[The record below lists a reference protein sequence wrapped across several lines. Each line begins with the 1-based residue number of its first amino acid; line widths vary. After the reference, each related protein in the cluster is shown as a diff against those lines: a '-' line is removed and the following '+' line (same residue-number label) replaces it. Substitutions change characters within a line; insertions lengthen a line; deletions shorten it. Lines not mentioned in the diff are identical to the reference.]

1 MAGMRLQTR
10 HWRALTWVATLGV
23 ACGAGAMLWTIV
35 KNFRSGHYRSRS
47 SSDFNAIIE
56 AAIGTIKKDQIGVT
70 PKADYAHL
78 WTSPINGHVKVET
91 VTTNVPPPP
100 PPPPTKKP
108 IAEVLL
114 VKAVT
119 YAPDDGGR
127 VVVEYKDDSATSLAH
142 TDQLILKVGA
152 KLVQPYD
159 AEPFNG
165 SLKTI
170 KSSAAVFNW
179 CGEEI
184 EIHPTLRQEIP
195 KDRKLD
201 KLKGGGKANAL
212 SSQDEKDLD
221 QHKDAKE
228 TIALGNERYLVGSD
242 DRDNMNKNG
251 DKFFEDVTIKSRP
264 GADKKQE
271 VVLGGI
277 RPKST
282 LATNYGVQNDDVVV
296 SINGNPVVSKN
307 QAIQWARENPNLP
320 RYDVVIRRKGKE
332 ITKTFLVP
340 QNK

>member
-78 WTSPINGHVKVET
+78 WTSPINGFVKKDPVKVDEK
-91 VTTNVPPPP
+91 PPEPP
-100 PPPPTKKP
+100 KPTKKP
-108 IAEVLL
+108 IADVLL

-142 TDQLILKVGA
+142 TEQLILKVGA

-170 KSSAAVFNW
+170 KSSSAVFNW
-179 CGEEI
+179 QGEEI
-184 EIHPTLRQEIP
+184 EIHPMLRQEIP
-195 KDRKLD
+195 RDKKPDRPSR
-201 KLKGGGKANAL
+201 GKANAL

-251 DKFFEDVTIKSRP
+251 DKFLEDVTIKSRP
-264 GADKKQE
+264 GADKKPE

-282 LATNYGVQNDDVVV
+282 LATNYGLQNDDVVV
-296 SINGNPVVSKN
+296 SINGNAVQSKN

>member
-47 SSDFNAIIE
+47 SSDFNDIIE
-56 AAIGTIKKDQIGVT
+56 KAIGTIKKDQIGVT
-70 PKADYAHL
+70 PKTDYARL
-78 WTSPINGHVKVET
+78 WTSPINGHVKKEDKPVAVQPTE
-91 VTTNVPPPP
+91 PPK
-100 PPPPTKKP
+100 PTKKP
-108 IAEVLL
+108 IGEALH
-114 VKAVT
+114 VKAVL
-119 YAPDDGGR
+119 YAPDDQGR
-127 VVVEYKDDSATSLAH
+127 VVIEYRDDSVTKDAK
-142 TDQLILKVGA
+142 TDHLILKVSG
-152 KLVQPYD
+152 KLAHPYD
-159 AEPFNG
+159 EEPYFG
-165 SLKTI
+165 ALKSI
-170 KSSAAVFNW
+170 KENTAVFTW
-179 CGEEI
+179 QGEEVVL
-184 EIHPTLRQEIP
+184 HPTLREEIP
-195 KDRKLD
+195 RDQKPV
-201 KLKGGGKANAL
+201 KGAKTAAL
-212 SSQDEKDLD
+212 SDQDDKDLN

-242 DRDNMNKNG
+242 DRDSMNKNG
-251 DKFFEDVTIKSRP
+251 DKFLEDITIKQRP
-264 GADKKQE
+264 GADKKPE

-296 SINGNPVVSKN
+296 SINGNAVTSKN

>member
-35 KNFRSGHYRSRS
+35 KNFRSGHYKSRS
-47 SSDFNAIIE
+47 SSDFNDIIE
-56 AAIGTIKKDQIGVT
+56 KAIGTIKKDQIGVT
-70 PKADYAHL
+70 PKTDYAHL
-78 WTSPINGHVKVET
+78 WTSPINGHVKQPDKPVAVIPVE
-91 VTTNVPPPP
+91 PPK
-100 PPPPTKKP
+100 PTKKP
-108 IAEVLL
+108 IGEVLR

-119 YAPDDGGR
+119 YAPDDKGR
-127 VVVEYKDDSATSLAH
+127 VVVEYKDDSATALAH
-142 TDQLILKVGA
+142 TEQLILQVGA

-159 AEPFNG
+159 AEPFVG

-170 KSSAAVFNW
+170 KSNAAVFLW

-184 EIHPTLRQEIP
+184 EIHPTLRTEMP
-195 KDRKLD
+195 RDAKPTKDKP
-201 KLKGGGKANAL
+201 GGKTL
-212 SSQDEKDLD
+212 SDQDEKDLG

-242 DRDNMNKNG
+242 DRDSMNKNG
-251 DKFFEDVTIKSRP
+251 DKFLEDVTIKSRP
-264 GADKKQE
+264 GADKRPE

-296 SINGNPVVSKN
+296 SINGNAVQSKN
-307 QAIQWARENPNLP
+307 QAIQWARENPSLP